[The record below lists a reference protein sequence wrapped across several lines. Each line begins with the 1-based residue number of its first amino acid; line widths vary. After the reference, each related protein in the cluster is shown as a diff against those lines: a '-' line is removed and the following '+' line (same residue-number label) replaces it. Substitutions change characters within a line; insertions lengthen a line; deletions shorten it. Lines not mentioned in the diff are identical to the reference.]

1 MDNIIKTK
9 KSLEN
14 AGILI
19 KRVSEIVKHQ
29 IKNKKVDFF
38 GVFFLTLGASML
50 GNMLAGNGVMR
61 AAKCEEDLIIR
72 FIWVKSFN
80 SALSFK

>member
-1 MDNIIKTK
+1 MDDIIKTK

-14 AGILI
+14 AGVLI

-38 GVFFLTLGASML
+38 GVFF
-50 GNMLAGNGVMR
+50 NFR
-61 AAKCEEDLIIR
+61 Y
-72 FIWVKSFN
+72 FN
-80 SALSFK
+80 VRKYVSWERSHESCKM

>member
-29 IKNKKVDFF
+29 IKNKKVDFLAC
-38 GVFFLTLGASML
+38 FF
-50 GNMLAGNGVMR
+50 
-61 AAKCEEDLIIR
+61 
-72 FIWVKSFN
+72 
-80 SALSFK
+80 

>member
-1 MDNIIKTK
+1 MDDIIKTK

-14 AGILI
+14 AGVLI

-38 GVFFLTLGASML
+38 GIFF
-50 GNMLAGNGVMR
+50 
-61 AAKCEEDLIIR
+61 
-72 FIWVKSFN
+72 
-80 SALSFK
+80 

>member
-1 MDNIIKTK
+1 MDDIIKTK

-38 GVFFLTLGASML
+38 SMFFLTLGASML
-50 GNMLAGNGVMR
+50 GNMLAGKGVMR
-61 AAKCEEDLIIR
+61 AEKCEEDLII
-72 FIWVKSFN
+72 
-80 SALSFK
+80 